1 MMIACERE
9 FLKAH
14 TGLDELIEKV
24 RQAGA
29 DGQRV
34 DEVER
39 TIFAELMAI
48 GFHLIGGFVAAA
60 GKGDLGEAL
69 DIPAGGVAP
78 TTDADVTS
86 RRLRRLPEPHTRAY
100 VSIFGKLA
108 ITRYVY
114 GTREGQKIEAVPLDA
129 RLGLPEGDFSYVLED
144 WQQRLCIKESF
155 AEATE
160 TLAELLGV
168 APSVRA
174 AEVMNQQMADSAHC
188 FRVEQPCPPAKEE
201 GELLV
206 FTADGKGIPMR
217 RPAGEHRQSGRRTKG
232 EKANKKQM
240 SYVGAVYSID
250 RFQRTAEDVI
260 DELQRKQ
267 TASERPRPRHKRV
280 TAEMTRVL
288 EGEEFN
294 GRVTLFGELSDEV
307 ELRNPGGRKTVV
319 AVMDGERALWDTLA
333 LYLPSAVGI
342 LDIFHVMERLWL
354 AAHVFHAEGS
364 DAARHFV
371 TQRLRMLLEG
381 RVGGVIGGLKQ
392 MLTKQRLSAAKRRT
406 LRSVIG
412 YFSNNRAHMQY
423 DEYLSAGYPIG
434 SGVAEGACRHL
445 VKDRLEQTGMRW
457 TVEGAQAMLHL
468 RATYLNGDWHPFLTY
483 RIEKEQ
489 ERLYP
494 YKTSL
499 AM

>member
-1 MMIACERE
+1 
-9 FLKAH
+9 
-14 TGLDELIEKV
+14 
-24 RQAGA
+24 
-29 DGQRV
+29 
-34 DEVER
+34 
-39 TIFAELMAI
+39 
-48 GFHLIGGFVAAA
+48 
-60 GKGDLGEAL
+60 
-69 DIPAGGVAP
+69 
-78 TTDADVTS
+78 
-86 RRLRRLPEPHTRAY
+86 
-100 VSIFGKLA
+100 
-108 ITRYVY
+108 
-114 GTREGQKIEAVPLDA
+114 
-129 RLGLPEGDFSYVLED
+129 
-144 WQQRLCIKESF
+144 
-155 AEATE
+155 
-160 TLAELLGV
+160 
-168 APSVRA
+168 
-174 AEVMNQQMADSAHC
+174 
-188 FRVEQPCPPAKEE
+188 
-201 GELLV
+201 
-206 FTADGKGIPMR
+206 MR
-217 RPAGEHRQSGRRTKG
+217 RPAGEPRQSGRRTKG

-267 TASERPRPRHKRV
+267 TASERPKPQHKRV

-307 ELRNPGGRKTVV
+307 ESRNPGGRKTVV
-319 AVMDGERALWDTLA
+319 AVMDGERALWDMLA
-333 LYLPSAVGI
+333 LYLPGAIGI

-381 RVGGVIGGLKQ
+381 RVIGVIGGLKQ
-392 MLTKQRLSAAKRRT
+392 MLAKQPLSAAKRRT
-406 LRSVIG
+406 LRAVIG
-412 YFSNNRAHMQY
+412 YFSNNRAHMKY
-423 DEYLSAGYPIG
+423 DEYLAAGYPIG

-483 RIEKEQ
+483 RIKKEQ